1 MKLKAAAAV
10 AALGLLAISFLGG
23 CSSDTK
29 DFADVMTKIPVGS
42 ADFGYWDVGKLS
54 TDDDLAELYAAF
66 RSSRQAEQLMNIGL
80 GLFVL
85 DRAARASGADGEVTV
100 LEGDLNRKDIER
112 RLRENDYI
120 ETRYRDTGIWT
131 PQDGEGSD
139 SLGLQ
144 KGGMLVAGSDYLRS
158 CIDTVAQEQV
168 YSLYDDQYI
177 RWLVDRLPQGLIV
190 NVHKADSPAVLAYTD
205 LIASGE
211 SYRKEGKD
219 KLRLTAIYM
228 FQDSEAAGKA
238 GTVIENQLGIGGFTD
253 VRLEQDVNFVR
264 ITALIFTSDF
274 AQTLAF

>member
-1 MKLKAAAAV
+1 MKLKAAAV
-10 AALGLLAISFLGG
+10 IAAMGLLAVSILSG

-29 DFADVMTKIPVGS
+29 DFADIMTGIPVGS
-42 ADFGYWDVGKLS
+42 SDFGYWDVGKLS
-54 TDDDLAELYAAF
+54 TDEDLAEIYAEF

-85 DRAARASGADGEVTV
+85 DRAARASGIDGEVTV
-100 LEGDLNRKDIER
+100 LEGDLNGKDIER

-120 ETRYRDTGIWT
+120 ESRYRDTGIWT
-131 PQDGEGSD
+131 PQDGEGDD

-144 KGGMLVAGSDYLRS
+144 KDRLLVAGSDYLRS

-190 NVHKADSPAVLAYTD
+190 AVHKADSAAVQAYTD
-205 LIASGE
+205 IIASGE

-228 FQDSEAAGKA
+228 FQDSEAADKG
-238 GTVIENQLGIGGFTD
+238 GTVIENQLGIAGFTD
-253 VRLEQDVNFVR
+253 VKLEQDVNFVR
-264 ITALIFTSDF
+264 ITALIYISDF
-274 AQTLAF
+274 AQTVAF